1 MCTDK
6 DNTNLSAYDVKVK
19 ENTLSTSEK
28 IENTRDSYVH
38 IYEYGKLFCTSTFKR
53 ACAAQETTISN
64 MKEIADMYKYDMEEI
79 HDIK

>member
-28 IENTRDSYVH
+28 RENTQDGYVH
-38 IYEYGKLFCTSTFKR
+38 IYEYGKLFCTSTFER
-53 ACAAQETTISN
+53 ACAAQKMNISN

-79 HDIK
+79 YDIK